1 MTFKKL
7 LAPAAAAMVVLLPV
21 AALHLLSKPASKHP
35 FFNRDRFLVIAHRG
49 GGALW
54 PENTLY
60 GFYRAQALGVD
71 VLEMDLRFTR
81 DGVPVLLHDR
91 EVNRTTNGA
100 GPVAE
105 MTLRELQRLDAAH
118 RWSPVGQ
125 TGYPLRS
132 AGIRVPT
139 LAETLDA
146 FPQALMNIEIK
157 ESTAEYNGI
166 LCRLLRQADM
176 SARVLVASFDD
187 ALLKDF
193 RAQCPEVGTA
203 ATKREA
209 MAFFALQALRLEGA
223 FTPKARALEVPFR
236 GGNRRLVTQRF
247 VAAAHKRNLPVY
259 VWLGDETEEAWDL
272 LLAAGVDGI
281 ITNRPDRL
289 LETVGR
295 RTTSPSRRVPAQP
308 VGK

>member
-1 MTFKKL
+1 MSFKKL
-7 LAPAAAAMVVLLPV
+7 LVPAAAAMAVLLLT
-21 AALHLLSKPASKHP
+21 AAMHLFSKPASKHP

-49 GGALW
+49 GAALW

-60 GFYRAQALGVD
+60 GFHRARDLGAD

-91 EVNRTTNGA
+91 EVNRTTNGT

-105 MTLRELQRLDAAH
+105 MTLQELQRLDAAH
-118 RWSPVGQ
+118 RWSPEGQ
-125 TGYPLRS
+125 TGHPLRS

-139 LAETLDA
+139 LAETLEA

-157 ESTAEYNGI
+157 QSNAEYNRNF
-166 LCRLLRQADM
+166 CRLLRQTGM
-176 SARVLVASFDD
+176 TARVLVASFDD

-193 RAQCPEVGTA
+193 RARCPEVGTA

-209 MAFFALQALRLEGA
+209 MAFFALQVLRLEGT

-236 GGNRRLVTQRF
+236 AGKRMLVNRRF
-247 VAAAHKRNLPVY
+247 VEAAHQRNLPVY
-259 VWLGDETEEAWDL
+259 VWLEDETDEDWDL

-281 ITNRPDRL
+281 ITNHPDRL
-289 LETVGR
+289 LASVGR
-295 RTTSPSRRVPAQP
+295 GRPGR
-308 VGK
+308 